1 MKARNYIVL
10 WFFVTLLLSPYA
22 LAQTAKKANP
32 PTAQD
37 FKRWEAQIQEYKQW
51 LELVRSNDY
60 RLWIRVDSTHRPH
73 RLYLGDGF
81 DKVDDLFKERFIET
95 FSRVLAGHP
104 DKFMLIDLF
113 DGATGSQVGEFGW
126 GGLKFYS
133 NHKTA
138 QKEPLGCTSC

>member
-1 MKARNYIVL
+1 MKVKSAFFL
-10 WFFVTLLLSPYA
+10 FFVQILLLSPYA
-22 LAQTAKKANP
+22 FAQTAKKADS
-32 PTAQD
+32 PTPQD
-37 FKRWEAQIQEYKQW
+37 FKRWEAQIQEYQQW
-51 LELVRSNDY
+51 LDVVRSNDY

-81 DKVDDLFKERFIET
+81 DKVDDQLKEQFIET

-113 DGATGSQVGEFGW
+113 DGATGSQIGEFGW

-133 NHKTA
+133 NHKAA
-138 QKEPLGCTSC
+138 QKEPDAIGR